1 MLGTIVY
8 ALLDVSLN
16 TTIWISQVTVS
27 GIYYLLGYPI
37 EDTEPISNQ
46 IILDKIREQSDIIT
60 QLNIEMIEL
69 KHLQRKQTTDN

>member
-1 MLGTIVY
+1 MLGTLVY

-37 EDTEPISNQ
+37 EDTEPVSNQ
-46 IILDKIREQSDIIT
+46 TILDKIKEQSDIIT

-69 KHLQRKQTTDN
+69 KHLHSNKKE

>member
-16 TTIWISQVTVS
+16 ATIWISQVTVS

-37 EDTEPISNQ
+37 EDTEPVSNQ
-46 IILDKIREQSDIIT
+46 TILDKIKEQSEIIT

-69 KHLQRKQTTDN
+69 KHLHSNKKE